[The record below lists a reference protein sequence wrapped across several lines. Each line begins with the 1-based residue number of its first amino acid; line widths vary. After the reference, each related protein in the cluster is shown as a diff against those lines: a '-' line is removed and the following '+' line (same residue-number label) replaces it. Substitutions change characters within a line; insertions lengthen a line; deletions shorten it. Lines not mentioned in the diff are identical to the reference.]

1 VTTAELVAD
10 LGVEP
15 GDATVAGRPA
25 IRARRRSR
33 SMRVVA
39 VVLSMVALWSVL
51 AVTRVFGDSVLGPVA
66 TLQVIQDRWDLLW
79 YNIVPTL
86 RATTLGFAITLLI
99 GAVGLVVM
107 IALPSLSKVIAGAA
121 VLLGVIPLV
130 AVTPALSMLFSRGG
144 QLTAVMSV
152 LSGIIPIFAALSRIS
167 TIHRGTYRELG
178 DLYGTSRW
186 SWWRRIGLWRS
197 MPYIDFGVKAAAPAC
212 FLGTIVAE
220 WAGASGARG
229 LGEVMVNAVF
239 SFQQDLAW
247 ATIAL
252 TALISL
258 TAMGVVGAV
267 MAPLLRRSEA

>member
-1 VTTAELVAD
+1 MTAAELIYEIGTEPGEPVVIVHPRWDRLRTQAAR
-10 LGVEP
+10 LGV
-15 GDATVAGRPA
+15 VVV
-25 IRARRRSR
+25 
-33 SMRVVA
+33 SM
-39 VVLSMVALWSVL
+39 LALWVVI
-51 AVTRVFGDSVLGPVA
+51 AATHVFGDSVFGPLA
-66 TLQVIQDRWDLLW
+66 TLRVIRDRWDLLW
-79 YNIVPTL
+79 YNLVPTL
-86 RATTLGFAITLLI
+86 RATTLGFFITLLI
-99 GAVGLVVM
+99 GAVGLVLM
-107 IALPSLSKVIAGAA
+107 IALPPLSKVVAGAA

-152 LSGIIPIFAALSRIS
+152 LSGIIPVFAALSRIS
-167 TIHRGTYRELG
+167 SLHGGTYRELG
-178 DLYGTSRW
+178 DVYGTSRW
-186 SWWRRIGLWRS
+186 TWWRRIGLWRS

-252 TALISL
+252 TALVSL
-258 TAMGVVGAV
+258 TAMGVVA
-267 MAPLLRRSEA
+267 ALLTRFVRRSEA

>member
-1 VTTAELVAD
+1 VSTAELLAD
-10 LGVEP
+10 VGAEPRGV
-15 GDATVAGRPA
+15 TVAVRP
-25 IRARRRSR
+25 RAGDGRRSR
-33 SMRVVA
+33 VLRLGA
-39 VVLSMVALWSVL
+39 VVLSMLVLW
-51 AVTRVFGDSVLGPVA
+51 AAIAATHWFGDSVLGPLA
-66 TLQVIQDRWDLLW
+66 TLRVIRDQWDLLW
-79 YNIVPTL
+79 YNLVPTL
-86 RATTLGFAITLLI
+86 RATTLGFCITLLI
-99 GAVGLVVM
+99 GAIGLLLM
-107 IALPSLSKVIAGAA
+107 IALPPLSKVIAGAA

-130 AVTPALSMLFSRGG
+130 AVTPALAMLFSRGG
-144 QLTAVMSV
+144 QLTAVISV

-167 TIHRGTYRELG
+167 TLQRGTYRELG
-178 DLYGTSRW
+178 DVYGTSRW

-247 ATIAL
+247 ATIVL

-258 TAMGVVGAV
+258 TAMGIVAGV
-267 MAPLLRRSEA
+267 MAPLVRRSEA